1 MAEARRRRW
10 RWILGTLAVLVV
22 AGAIFINAQ
31 LEPHRL
37 ADTVLG
43 RAGKSLK
50 LRITYQGTPEYAF
63 RPEPRL
69 VLPKL
74 SVAALD
80 AKLAFLTAER
90 AEISLPWSTIT
101 GGEPVITR
109 ITLDAPVLRLPAMR
123 RWLASRPPT
132 PFKLPTL
139 SRGLALSDGTIIDS
153 AWTLRRLS
161 LDLPRLKEGEA
172 AKLEASA
179 IFAAGKTALPFELT
193 ALAAT
198 PGLASPLDLQLTLK
212 PTAAAKEPAPA
223 PIAITMKGS
232 YAWADPRFTL
242 LADNFAMAASS
253 PIPSLQGKGK
263 FELAEQAALE
273 FDAVLS
279 RWPETWPTLPKALAE
294 KGDKLPVQLRYR
306 GNRDFSD
313 PLSLVAARDGTEL
326 RASLRVT
333 EVQAWLAAGPAT
345 PLPPL
350 QGTLKTPALDFDG
363 ITLEGVE
370 VEISEGGG
378 AGAAP

>member
-43 RAGKSLK
+43 QAGKSLQ

-179 IFAAGKTALPFELT
+179 IFAAGKTALPFELR

-198 PGLASPLDLQLTLK
+198 PGLASPLDLQLRLK

-242 LADNFAMAASS
+242 LADNFAMTASS
-253 PIPSLQGKGK
+253 PIPSVQGKGK
-263 FELAEQAALE
+263 LELAEQAALE

-306 GNRDFSD
+306 GSRDFSD

-370 VEISEGGG
+370 VVISEGGG

>member
-43 RAGKSLK
+43 QAGKSLQ

-198 PGLASPLDLQLTLK
+198 PGLASPLDLQLKLK

-242 LADNFAMAASS
+242 LADNFAMTASS
-253 PIPSLQGKGK
+253 PIPSVQGKGK
-263 FELAEQAALE
+263 LELAEQAALE

>member
-1 MAEARRRRW
+1 MAEPRRRRW
-10 RWILGTLAVLVV
+10 RWILGTLAVLLV
-22 AGAIFINAQ
+22 AGAIFVNAQ

-43 RAGKSLK
+43 QAGKSLQ
-50 LRITYQGTPEYAF
+50 LRITYTGTPEYAF

-74 SVAALD
+74 SVAARD
-80 AKLAFLTAER
+80 GKLAFLTAER
-90 AEISLPWSTIT
+90 AEISLPWSTLT

-109 ITLDAPVLRLPAMR
+109 ITLDAPVVQLPAMR

-139 SRGLALSDGTIIDS
+139 SRGLAMRNGTLVDS
-153 AWTLRRLS
+153 EWGLRQLS
-161 LDLPRLKEGEA
+161 LDLSRLKEGEA
-172 AKLEASA
+172 AKLEAA
-179 IFAAGKTALPFELT
+179 GVFAAGKTTLPFET
-193 ALAAT
+193 SALAAS
-198 PGLASPLDLQLTLK
+198 PGLASPLELKLTLK
-212 PTAAAKEPAPA
+212 PSAAAKEPAPA
-223 PIAITMKGS
+223 PIAITMMGS
-232 YAWADPRFTL
+232 YEWADPRFTL
-242 LADNFAMAASS
+242 LADNFAMVATS

-263 FELAEQAALE
+263 LDLAQDASLE

-313 PLSLVAARDGTEL
+313 PLSLVAARDDTEL
-326 RASLRVT
+326 RATLRVD
-333 EVQAWLAAGPAT
+333 EMQQWLAAGPAT

-363 ITLEGVE
+363 VTLEGVE
-370 VEISEGGG
+370 VEISEGGA
-378 AGAAP
+378 AGASP

>member
-43 RAGKSLK
+43 QAGKSLQ

-198 PGLASPLDLQLTLK
+198 PGLASPLDLQLKLK

-263 FELAEQAALE
+263 LELAEQAALE

-306 GNRDFSD
+306 GSRDFSD

-326 RASLRVT
+326 RASLRIT

>member
-10 RWILGTLAVLVV
+10 RWILGTLAVLAV

-43 RAGKSLK
+43 QAGKSLQ
-50 LRITYQGTPEYAF
+50 LRITYQGTPDYAF

-80 AKLAFLTAER
+80 AKVAFLTAER

-179 IFAAGKTALPFELT
+179 IFAAGKTALPFELR

-198 PGLASPLDLQLTLK
+198 PGLASPLDLQLRLK

-326 RASLRVT
+326 RVNLRIT

>member
-1 MAEARRRRW
+1 MAEPRRRRW
-10 RWILGTLAVLVV
+10 RWILGTLAVLLVV
-22 AGAIFINAQ
+22 GAIFVNAQ

-43 RAGKSLK
+43 QAGKSLQ
-50 LRITYQGTPEYAF
+50 LRITYRGTPEYAF

-80 AKLAFLTAER
+80 AKVAFLGAQR
-90 AEISLPWSTIT
+90 AEISLPWSTLG

-109 ITLDAPVLRLPAMR
+109 ITLDTPVVHLPSMR
-123 RWLASRPPT
+123 RWLASRPPA

-139 SRGLALSDGTIIDS
+139 SRGLAVRNGTLVDS
-153 AWTLRRLS
+153 AWGLRQLS
-161 LDLPRLKEGEA
+161 LDLPRLKAGEA
-172 AKLEASA
+172 AKLEASG
-179 IFAAGKTALPFELT
+179 IFAAGKTALPFELS
-193 ALAAT
+193 ALAAN
-198 PGLASPLDLQLTLK
+198 PGLASPLDLKLTLK
-212 PTAAAKEPAPA
+212 PTAAAREPAPA
-223 PIAITMKGS
+223 PIAISLQGS
-232 YAWADPRFTL
+232 YEWADPRFTL
-242 LADNFAMAASS
+242 LAHNFAMVAKS
-253 PIPSLQGKGK
+253 PIPSLQGKARLD
-263 FELAEQAALE
+263 LAEQAALE
-273 FDAVLS
+273 LDAVLS
-279 RWPETWPTLPKALAE
+279 RWPETWPTLPKALAA

-313 PLSLVAARDGTEL
+313 PLSLVAARDDTEL
-326 RASLRVT
+326 RATLRVD
-333 EVQAWLAAGPAT
+333 EMQRWLAAGPAT

>member
-10 RWILGTLAVLVV
+10 RWILGTLAVLAV

-43 RAGKSLK
+43 HAGKSLQ
-50 LRITYQGTPEYAF
+50 LRITYQGTPDYAF

-179 IFAAGKTALPFELT
+179 IFATGKTALPFELR

-306 GNRDFSD
+306 GSRDFSD

-326 RASLRVT
+326 RANLRIT
-333 EVQAWLAAGPAT
+333 EVQAWVAAGPAT
-345 PLPPL
+345 PQPPL

>member
-43 RAGKSLK
+43 QAGKSLQ

-80 AKLAFLTAER
+80 AKVAFLTAER

-139 SRGLALSDGTIIDS
+139 SRGLALSAGTIIDS

-198 PGLASPLDLQLTLK
+198 PGLASPLDLQLRLK

-326 RASLRVT
+326 RANLRIT

>member
-43 RAGKSLK
+43 QAGKSLQ

-80 AKLAFLTAER
+80 AKVAVLTAER

-179 IFAAGKTALPFELT
+179 IFAAGKTALPFELR

-198 PGLASPLDLQLTLK
+198 PGLASPLDLQLRLK

-263 FELAEQAALE
+263 LELAEQAALE

-326 RASLRVT
+326 RANLRIT